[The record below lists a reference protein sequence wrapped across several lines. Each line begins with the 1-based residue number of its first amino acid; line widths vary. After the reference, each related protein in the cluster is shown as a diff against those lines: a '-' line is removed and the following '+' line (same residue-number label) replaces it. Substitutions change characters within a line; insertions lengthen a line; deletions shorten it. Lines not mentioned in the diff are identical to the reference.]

1 MESLSNPH
9 RNPQDKNI
17 SHFMD
22 EETATEKND
31 FPSISQRIHDI
42 RIRAPC
48 SIPGASNAQ
57 NSLISAHKICFLDE
71 LIARKRP

>member
-22 EETATEKND
+22 EETATEKKNLLTEHQ
-31 FPSISQRIHDI
+31 SE
-42 RIRAPC
+42 
-48 SIPGASNAQ
+48 
-57 NSLISAHKICFLDE
+57 NS
-71 LIARKRP
+71 

>member
-22 EETATEKND
+22 EETATEKK
-31 FPSISQRIHDI
+31 ITYL
-42 RIRAPC
+42 
-48 SIPGASNAQ
+48 ASVRE
-57 NSLISAHKICFLDE
+57 FVM
-71 LIARKRP
+71 

>member
-22 EETATEKND
+22 EETATEKK
-31 FPSISQRIHDI
+31 IKLL
-42 RIRAPC
+42 
-48 SIPGASNAQ
+48 AQ
-57 NSLISAHKICFLDE
+57 LQSENL
-71 LIARKRP
+71 

>member
-22 EETATEKND
+22 EETATEKKNYL
-31 FPSISQRIHDI
+31 PSISQRICDI
-42 RIRAPC
+42 RIRALY
-48 SIPGASNAQ
+48 SIPGTSNSQ
-57 NSLISAHKICFLDE
+57 YSLISVHKMCF
-71 LIARKRP
+71 KMN

>member
-22 EETATEKND
+22 EETY
-31 FPSISQRIHDI
+31 
-42 RIRAPC
+42 
-48 SIPGASNAQ
+48 
-57 NSLISAHKICFLDE
+57 
-71 LIARKRP
+71 RKKK

>member
-22 EETATEKND
+22 EETATEKMTS
-31 FPSISQRIHDI
+31 P
-42 RIRAPC
+42 
-48 SIPGASNAQ
+48 AS
-57 NSLISAHKICFLDE
+57 
-71 LIARKRP
+71 AREFMI

>member
-22 EETATEKND
+22 EETATEKKNYL
-31 FPSISQRIHDI
+31 PSISQRIRDV
-42 RIRAPC
+42 RIRAPY
-48 SIPGASNAQ
+48 STPGVSNSQ
-57 NSLISAHKICFLDE
+57 CSLISAHKMCF
-71 LIARKRP
+71 KMN